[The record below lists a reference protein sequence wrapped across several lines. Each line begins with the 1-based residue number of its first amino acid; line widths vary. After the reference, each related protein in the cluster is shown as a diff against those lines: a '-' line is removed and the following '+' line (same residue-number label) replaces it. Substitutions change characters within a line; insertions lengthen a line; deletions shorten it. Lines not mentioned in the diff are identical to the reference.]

1 MNHIQMIQH
10 TMKALD
16 GSGYDNRRLD
26 NEVDW
31 FVDNYSICKG
41 RYTGNDW
48 HNNAVN
54 FITAEM
60 TAERDLQKFSRNW
73 DEKHAGEYRD
83 QINKERY
90 DMAES
95 RKNEWGI

>member
-1 MNHIQMIQH
+1 MNAIEINLH

-54 FITAEM
+54 FM
-60 TAERDLQKFSRNW
+60 TAEHKSQVFYRNW

-90 DMAES
+90 DMVQ
-95 RKNEWGI
+95 KDTCGGYDV